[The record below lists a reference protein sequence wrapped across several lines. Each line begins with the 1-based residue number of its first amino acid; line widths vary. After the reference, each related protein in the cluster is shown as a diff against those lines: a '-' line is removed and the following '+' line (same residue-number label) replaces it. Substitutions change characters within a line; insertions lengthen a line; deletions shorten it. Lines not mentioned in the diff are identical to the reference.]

1 MHTLFLSTNK
11 LKKLQI
17 VQQLLVN
24 KYIGIYSLSEEVQLS
39 LSLTKRYISE
49 INTDV
54 HCLTNH
60 ELIVKNKDN
69 VYTLQSLYHQERQN
83 IYTDLQ
89 LLYLNDSLSFQLCK
103 TVCGSTK
110 IKLSEICTLL
120 SVSRAH
126 AFRIIKELNAVLQQF
141 NVRFELNKNGYYIFM
156 GEEISIRIFIFNFV
170 NQCIDF
176 DEWIFPT
183 TSQLEIQATLL
194 RIINL
199 PYPKYSKRQIIL
211 FAAVFQTRIKTRNY
225 LSKLTDK
232 YIFSLLEKFQYFS
245 ELSVHDYLLK
255 QNATDDN
262 VIQTEILYLSFFAR
276 ILLADSLPKDNVL
289 LIGEKF
295 LNDTRS
301 NYKLLNNLGLSW
313 SQKSMLNFSYQQNC
327 IFMYY
332 CTIFYT
338 LTLLDITLLD
348 IWFLDLPENK
358 KNAFLDTELQTRTI
372 NFFKS
377 FIQKNATTDMY
388 SFWLSSTSMTNFCSL
403 LYLTTIQSY
412 SKQLTIYLYFTKSF
426 NTKDFIYSFL
436 KNNFNASLIKFVD
449 SPNEASLIIT
459 DRFDY
464 PKSSDQRIVVI
475 SDFFNKTQLH
485 MLLQMIN
492 EYILN

>member
-11 LKKLQI
+11 LKKLQL

-39 LSLTKRYISE
+39 SSLTKRYISE

-54 HCLTNH
+54 QCMTNH

-69 VYTLQSLYHQERQN
+69 VYTLQSMFDQKHQT

-103 TVCGSTK
+103 IVCGSTK
-110 IKLSEICTLL
+110 IKLSEMCTLL

-126 AFRIIKELNAVLQQF
+126 AFRIIKELNAVLQHF
-141 NVRFELNKNGYYIFM
+141 NVKLELNKNGYYVFA

-170 NQCIDF
+170 NQCIAF
-176 DEWIFPT
+176 DEWIFPA
-183 TSQLEIQATLL
+183 TSQLEIQAKLL
-194 RIINL
+194 TILNL
-199 PYPKYSKRQIIL
+199 PYPKYSKRQITL

-225 LSKLTDK
+225 LPKLTDK
-232 YIFSLLEKFQYFS
+232 YILSLLEKFQYFS
-245 ELSVHDYLLK
+245 ELAVHDYLLH
-255 QNATDDN
+255 QNVIN
-262 VIQTEILYLSFFAR
+262 EKVIQTETLYLSFFAR

-295 LNDTRS
+295 LNDKRS
-301 NYKLLNNLGLSW
+301 NYELLSNLGPSW
-313 SQKSMLNFSYQQNC
+313 SQRSILNFSSQQNC

-332 CTIFYT
+332 CSIFYA
-338 LTLLDITLLD
+338 LTLLDMTLLD

-358 KNAFLDTELQTRTI
+358 KNVFLDTELQTRTI

-426 NTKDFIYSFL
+426 NTKKFIYSFL

-464 PKSSDQRIVVI
+464 PKSNAQKSIVI
-475 SDFFNKTQLH
+475 SDFFDKTQLN

-492 EYILN
+492 EYILD